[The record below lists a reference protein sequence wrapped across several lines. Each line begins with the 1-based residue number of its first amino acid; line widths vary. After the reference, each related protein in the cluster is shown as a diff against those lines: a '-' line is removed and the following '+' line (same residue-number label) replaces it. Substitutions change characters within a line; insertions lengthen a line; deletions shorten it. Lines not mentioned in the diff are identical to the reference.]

1 MDILSLTKLSSDIE
15 VLSGKFANPSMENM
29 ENEELFQREFRF
41 KANHDSSIYHVRY
54 TEIFQPDGNNLI
66 KVTASNHTGK
76 EQQEWSINA
85 TVTPE
90 SDGSQVIDV
99 SSLFMGLPIDPMD
112 GLREIE
118 GIIEISR
125 GDVVGV

>member
-1 MDILSLTKLSSDIE
+1 MDILSLTKLSSAIE
-15 VLSGKFANPSMENM
+15 DLSARLATPSMDNV
-29 ENEELFQREFRF
+29 ENEELFQREARF

-54 TEIFQPDGNNLI
+54 TEIFQPDGNNQI

-76 EQQEWSINA
+76 EEQEWSINA

-90 SDGSQVIDV
+90 SDGSQVVSV
-99 SSLFMGLPIDPMD
+99 SSLFMGLPIDPVD
-112 GLREIE
+112 GLMEIE
-118 GIIEISR
+118 GIIEIGR

>member
-15 VLSGKFANPSMENM
+15 GLSGKFANPSMENV